1 MSLIFFIQGKAIHGL
16 GSTGL
21 VSSGALLLM
30 DLGTSEFYRL
40 WKAEVGTYGGTDEP
54 SVRVGLQA
62 HLGPSSYRAGALY
75 GGLEE
80 S

>member
-40 WKAEVGTYGGTDEP
+40 
-54 SVRVGLQA
+54 
-62 HLGPSSYRAGALY
+62 
-75 GGLEE
+75 
-80 S
+80 